1 MRSSRHRSGVLATV
15 LSLVVALGGVAMS
28 GTSAGAGTTWKVA
41 ASAKSTGQYSLANAN
56 TEILNPVKVEV
67 TVTQAALVQWSVDCT
82 KGGKLVK
89 FPSGKEM
96 LKAAGSVHVKIAK
109 SASVCAVAA
118 NAQNDGTGTDKL
130 SIEYSGGSV
139 GE

>member
-1 MRSSRHRSGVLATV
+1 MRASRLSSTILATTI
-15 LSLVVALGGVAMS
+15 SLALGIGAIAAPA
-28 GTSAGAGTTWKVA
+28 SAGTKWKVA
-41 ASAKSTGQYSLANAN
+41 VSGKSTGQYSVANAN

-67 TVTQAALVQWSVDCT
+67 TVTQGALVQWSVDCT

-96 LKAAGSVHVKIAK
+96 LKAAGSVQVKIAK

-118 NAQNDGTGTDKL
+118 NAQNDGTGADTL
-130 SIEYSGGSV
+130 SIKFSGGSV